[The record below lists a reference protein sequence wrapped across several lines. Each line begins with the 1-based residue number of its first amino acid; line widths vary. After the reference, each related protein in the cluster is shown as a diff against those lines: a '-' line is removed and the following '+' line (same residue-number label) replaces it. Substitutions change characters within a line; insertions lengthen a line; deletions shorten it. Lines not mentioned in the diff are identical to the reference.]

1 MVDMDVLKS
10 IKSNLQAKYWVWNTL
25 SGKQSLTFVIV
36 YIGIVLL
43 LYVLI
48 KCGFIIDNII

>member
-10 IKSNLQAKYWVWNTL
+10 IKSDLQAKYWVWNTL

-43 LYVLI
+43 LDVLI
-48 KCGFIIDNII
+48 KCGFHYW